1 MFNKTK
7 MSRVD
12 DLFAF
17 RSKPDLLQR
26 RKQLQPKT
34 YPFIG
39 KKSIICIQRF
49 DVSKRYM
56 VMLPQSNQGI
66 QHQNTKVHIYKTKA
80 EINTRERQ
88 TKQLQKLTSCRMNGT
103 TMRYLPTILD
113 YNMALA
119 FTQQWVFI
127 VSLSYVLSSGA

>member
-26 RKQLQPKT
+26 REQVQPKT

-56 VMLPQSNQGI
+56 VMLSLVKPG
-66 QHQNTKVHIYKTKA
+66 HTAPTYKGTHLQKLCQTKA
-80 EINTRERQ
+80 EINTRER
-88 TKQLQKLTSCRMNGT
+88 
-103 TMRYLPTILD
+103 
-113 YNMALA
+113 
-119 FTQQWVFI
+119 
-127 VSLSYVLSSGA
+127 